1 MSDPSLTARYN
12 NPKKRN
18 LSRKNR
24 NILIGAAL
32 VVGVG
37 GAAYMGFSNYE
48 ALSFQDVGF
57 AIDSPTQAQAT
68 ISVEYNAK
76 DRVQCDVRA
85 LNESKAVVGFK
96 TLLMDPG
103 ERTGVI
109 KETVTVD
116 LHTDNKAVTA
126 GVEACYVVPQNFA
139 G

>member
-12 NPKKRN
+12 NPKKRH

-37 GAAYMGFSNYE
+37 AAAYVGFSNYQ
-48 ALSFQDVGF
+48 AVASQDVRF
-57 AIDSPTQAQAT
+57 SITSPTEAQAVV
-68 ISVEYNAK
+68 SVEYNTK

-85 LNESKAVVGFK
+85 LNESKAVVGYK
-96 TLLMDPG
+96 TILMDPG
-103 ERTGVI
+103 ERTGVVQQTL
-109 KETVTVD
+109 TVN

-126 GVEACYVVPQNFA
+126 GIESCYVVPQNYA

>member
-37 GAAYMGFSNYE
+37 AAAYVGFSNYQ
-48 ALSFQDVGF
+48 AVASQDVRF
-57 AIDSPTQAQAT
+57 SITSPTEAQAVV
-68 ISVEYNAK
+68 SVEYNTK

-85 LNESKAVVGFK
+85 LNESKAVVGYK
-96 TLLMDPG
+96 TILMDPG
-103 ERTGVI
+103 ERTGVVQQTL
-109 KETVTVD
+109 TVN
-116 LHTDNKAVTA
+116 LHTDNQAVTA
-126 GVEACYVVPQNFA
+126 GIESCYVVPQNYA